1 MFFIVNHENYI
12 IAADA
17 DFLEEVGAKSIYEIA
32 SFIQN
37 GKVQLDELEL
47 SIAYFEKNSSFSK
60 VSLSTFLGDAYLYRI
75 QDTIEDEEQNEETI
89 SDDELLG
96 LLSIGAEY
104 EEKEIEPEAEES
116 EELVAIDENNEKC
129 DGIINLAQI
138 EIDEPLEVVE
148 ETSKE
153 EVKEDDSFSAK
164 ELAGLAGLTGAG
176 LTINELLEQSEEVK
190 DTADE
195 SLDID
200 NDDPLISLKDDP
212 EVPIDKMIEDYK
224 DDNLQLFPDTKEL
237 DEELLGHPIEED
249 KSEDAEL
256 EEKELLSDESA
267 STEVSSKI
275 EHHINIGEI
284 SALIGVSQNEYTN
297 FLEDLQKESSQLE
310 PDLRNNDLKASREAI
325 SILKEASLLLHLPHI
340 AEKLSELSDA
350 TSDEKDGIVNDYLML
365 VSGVNDINTE
375 MPALDIISTPEIT
388 HMEEMKNLDKNKEEV
403 LDTVSIEEEAPH
415 DSLLNPE
422 SSQQLVD
429 SKGINL
435 DHIQALPFDFSINEA
450 ADDLTLPVS
459 LVGEFIIDF
468 INQGKENLPVLQKAY
483 EDKDL
488 DTLQKTAHMLKGA
501 SSNLRITPMADTLYG
516 LQFNDDISRVPELIK
531 QFAGQLKALS
541 IQMNQE

>member
-17 DFLEEVGAKSIYEIA
+17 DFLEEVGAKSIYEA
-32 SFIQN
+32 VSFIQN

-75 QDTIEDEEQNEETI
+75 QETIEDEEQNEETI
-89 SDDELLG
+89 SDDELLE
-96 LLSIGAEY
+96 LLSIGTEY
-104 EEKEIEPEAEES
+104 EEKEIEPEAEET
-116 EELVAIDENNEKC
+116 EELADIDENNEKC
-129 DGIINLAQI
+129 DDIINLAQI

-153 EVKEDDSFSAK
+153 EVKENDSYSAK
-164 ELAGLAGLTGAG
+164 ELAGLVGLTGAG
-176 LTINELLEQSEEVK
+176 LTVNELLEQSEEVK

-200 NDDPLISLKDDP
+200 NDEPLISLKDDL
-212 EVPIDKMIEDYK
+212 EVPIEETIKDYK
-224 DDNLQLFPDTKEL
+224 DDNLQLFPDAKEL
-237 DEELLGHPIEED
+237 DEELLGHPTEED
-249 KSEDAEL
+249 KPEDAKL
-256 EEKELLSDESA
+256 EEKELLTDQSA

-275 EHHINIGEI
+275 EQHINIGEI
-284 SALIGVSQNEYTN
+284 SALIGVSKDEYTN
-297 FLEDLQKESSQLE
+297 FLEDFQKESSQLE
-310 PDLRNNDLKASREAI
+310 PDLRSNDLKASREAI

-340 AEKLSELSDA
+340 TEKLSELSDA
-350 TSDEKDGIVNDYLML
+350 TSDEKNGIVNDYLTL

-375 MPALDIISTPEIT
+375 MLALDIISTPEIT
-388 HMEEMKNLDKNKEEV
+388 HMEEMNNLDKNKEEV
-403 LDTVSIEEEAPH
+403 FDTVSIKEESPH
-415 DSLLNPE
+415 DSLLNSE

-429 SKGINL
+429 GKGINL

-459 LVGEFIIDF
+459 LVGEFIVDF

-516 LQFNDDISRVPELIK
+516 LQFNDDISRVPDLIK